1 MPPSDAA
8 KMTAVIYGLDAMRR
22 ELEALAERANT
33 LAAATVAIRNSMA
46 GLDDGWR
53 QEDIDG

>member
-1 MPPSDAA
+1 
-8 KMTAVIYGLDAMRR
+8 MTAVIYGLDAMRR